1 MIMPAEGA
9 ILAETTVPIRLLKR
23 IGIVFLIKYMD
34 DMAMPAADQPLTLPT
49 TINPPSLVPDTV

>member
-1 MIMPAEGA
+1 MIMPAEGV

-23 IGIVFLIKYMD
+23 IGTVFLIKYMD
-34 DMAMPAADQPLTLPT
+34 DMAMQAADQPLTLPT